1 MKIINKSGRDT
12 NPDTVEE
19 FYILLDKAMDKWEGG
34 WFVCAEVEKLRTED
48 EAVAAATEGQVIAK
62 VTLVAKIV

>member
-1 MKIINKSGRDT
+1 MKIINKSGRDI

-34 WFVCAEVEKLRTED
+34 WFACEEGRKWRTED
-48 EAVAAATEGQVIAK
+48 EAASTATEGQVIAK